1 MIAAH
6 FSFEE
11 CTAYWWAAVPYT
23 NTAAGSAIDPGGIG
37 VTTPGDDT
45 SRFFEKF
52 GVKRIQGNVS
62 PEEVAV
68 MAKTRKVVEAV
79 DYKGLTFRGDGY
91 GPLCLQEPEFQ
102 ASGVMLA
109 TGDVYTALQTGV
121 IDACE
126 MGNAF
131 SNYGNGLQEITKYW
145 SLPGMQQL
153 CQNHSQIF
161 NLDLYNKLSP
171 DLQEILQA
179 VTATYALR
187 NWAFSWVESAK
198 IIPILQTKWG
208 ITVVRLSDDCQ
219 RTWKTVGWRLAD
231 AYGAKNKDFGTMW
244 SSMKDFMGLMQ
255 GYSQW
260 TAFIR

>member
-11 CTAYWWAAVPYT
+11 CTAYFYDAVPF
-23 NTAAGSAIDPGGIG
+23 GSSGNPNIDPGGIG
-37 VTTPGDDT
+37 VGSQGDACDA
-45 SRFFEKF
+45 FFQKF
-52 GVKRIQGNVS
+52 GVKRVQGNVS

-68 MAKTRKVVEAV
+68 MAKTRKVIEAS

-109 TGDVYTALQTGV
+109 SGDVYTALQTGV

-126 MGNAF
+126 LGNAF
-131 SNYGNGLQEITKYW
+131 GNYGNGIQEITKYW

-153 CQNHSQIF
+153 CQNHSMIY
-161 NLDLYNKLSP
+161 NLDLYNKLSN
-171 DLQEILQA
+171 DLQWIIQTSTL
-179 VTATYALR
+179 YFGIR
-187 NWAFSWVESAK
+187 YWAYCWVESAK
-198 IIPILQTKWG
+198 IIPILQQKWG

-219 RTWKTVGWRLAD
+219 RTWKTVSWRLAD
-231 AYGAKNKDFGTMW
+231 NYSAKNKDFGAMW
-244 SSMKDFMGLMQ
+244 SDMKDFMNLMQ
-255 GYSQW
+255 NYSKW